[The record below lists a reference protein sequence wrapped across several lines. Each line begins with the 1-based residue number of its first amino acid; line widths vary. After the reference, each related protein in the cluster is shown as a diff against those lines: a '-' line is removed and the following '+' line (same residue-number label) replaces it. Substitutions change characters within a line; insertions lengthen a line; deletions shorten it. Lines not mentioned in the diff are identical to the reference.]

1 MQDELTYQCSV
12 CESDWGANEGDAA
25 DCCATAKAA
34 LQKARAD
41 PALAAAQ
48 AEVARLREAL
58 EWALREIDGDNIYR
72 RGDQQIAAHDRA
84 RAVLESPKP

>member
-1 MQDELTYQCSV
+1 MTMQDNQTPHTAAELRD
-12 CESDWGANEGDAA
+12 EM
-25 DCCATAKAA
+25 
-34 LQKARAD
+34 RA
-41 PALAAAQ
+41 ALAAAQ